1 MVSAGS
7 KFHAY
12 ADSLGNSSVFW
23 VDTLSFKLNGS
34 FVKGDVL
41 ELRDFVI
48 NQTKVTF
55 NVETIDESLLDKEII
70 DIVVPVSLV
79 GLDQETVLAPHPNIL
94 AQLSDVRNDNRIF
107 LLLLKVPHNKKT
119 KIRIPLPNTGN
130 IVEYWYHG
138 L

>member
-7 KFHAY
+7 KFRAY

-55 NVETIDESLLDKEII
+55 NVETIDESLLDKEIV

-79 GLDQETVLAPHPNIL
+79 GLDQETALDPHPNIL

-119 KIRIPLPNTGN
+119 KIKIPLPGTGN